1 MEAFKPLLPLGEGT
15 VLEKV
20 AASLRRGGI
29 GEIYLVTGHERE
41 RMTTVAKKH
50 GLKEVHNPLFA
61 RGMFSSIQAGIGA
74 LPPCVPGCF
83 LVPVD
88 CPLFGSETIEKMR
101 HEMGEGRAFA
111 VPTYLG
117 KKGHPLYVPAKHFQ
131 EILNHDGKGG
141 LKAITD
147 AYFVETLRIPVE
159 GEGVLMDMDTREEY
173 EKVKEFLAKGKVSQ
187 RLSPLASGR
196 RFILIRHGQIRQHKE
211 KIFLGQTDV
220 PLSPLGQD
228 QARSAADKVAALGAE
243 TDRVYASD
251 LSRAFQTAELLAA
264 GRQLVPVAGFRE
276 MSLGD
281 WDGRFIKAIQDQE
294 PEAYRL
300 RGEHM
305 WTYKKGNGSENFY
318 DLQYRVVKAL
328 IKILEKDSS
337 RDLIIVAHRGVLRA
351 IENNLKAGDVS
362 DPWEAMGNGEVRVV
376 EG

>member
-41 RMTTVAKKH
+41 RMNTAARKH
-50 GLKEVHNPLFA
+50 GLKEVHNPQFA
-61 RGMFSSIQAGIGA
+61 RGMFSSIQTGIGA
-74 LPPCVPGCF
+74 LPSGVAGCF

-101 HEMGEGRAFA
+101 REMGEGRAFA
-111 VPTYLG
+111 VPTYRG

-159 GEGVLMDMDTREEY
+159 GEGVLMDMDTKEEY
-173 EKVKEFLAKGKVSQ
+173 EKVKEFLAKGKVS
-187 RLSPLASGR
+187 RHLSPLASGR
-196 RFILIRHGQIRQHKE
+196 RFILVRHGQIRQHKE

-228 QARSAADKVAALGAE
+228 QARSAADKVTSLGAE

-251 LSRAFQTAELLAA
+251 LSRAFETAKLLAA

-281 WDGRFIKAIQDQE
+281 WDGRFIREIQTRE

-305 WTYKKGNGSENFY
+305 WTYKKGNRSENFY

-328 IKILEKDSS
+328 IKILEKDNS
-337 RDLIIVAHRGVLRA
+337 RDVIIVAHKGVVRA
-351 IENNLKAGDVS
+351 IENNLNAGDVS